1 MGKDK
6 FNADDFKFIGIL
18 KDKTNNG
25 ESTYNGVISFNEDF
39 LFIEEKSRITGK
51 LKNSY
56 NIPFSEI
63 SLDNIDRKSFNK
75 LSINTPNHFLTLRVT
90 DEEMIDEFERILKF
104 KLTGE
109 LDKGEIF
116 VSNTTEEIRKY
127 YELFKE
133 GIITE
138 EEFESKKKQLLDI

>member
-1 MGKDK
+1 MSDK
-6 FNADDFKFIGIL
+6 FNTENFRFVGIL
-18 KDKTNNG
+18 KDKTKSG
-25 ESTYNGVISFNEDF
+25 ENTYNGVISFKEDS
-39 LFIEEKSRITGK
+39 LWIEEKSRITGK

-56 NIPFSEI
+56 ALYYKEI
-63 SLDNIDRKSFNK
+63 SQDKIDRKSFNK
-75 LSINTPNHFLTLRVT
+75 LCVDTQNHFLTLKVT

-116 VSNTTEEIRKY
+116 VSNTTDEIRKY
-127 YELFKE
+127 HELFKE

-138 EEFESKKKQLLDI
+138 EEFEAKKKQLLDL